1 MRYVSSRNARSGGQS
16 PTGRDQ
22 DSRPVPHRGGGMTP
36 HRWKRPQS
44 AGRAASGGQSR
55 PPRPVLVAQMRAP
68 LRRFLATEAGSAG
81 IMLAAV
87 VAALVWANSPWSDAY
102 ESLLHNEVSV
112 QVGGA
117 VLSMDVGHWVSDGLM
132 ALFFLVIGLEV
143 RRELSMGEL
152 TERRRII
159 VPVLGALAGM
169 VIPAL
174 LYLAINPSGEAAD
187 GWGVVIATDTALV
200 LGALAIVGP
209 ASSTQLRIFLLS
221 VAVFDDLVAVAII
234 GVVYSSALDLL
245 ALAVAGAMLA
255 AITLLSRRGEWRY
268 WVYAGVFLVL
278 WVATVQSGL
287 HASIAGMTAGLLIG
301 AHPPRRSDVE
311 RVATRFRAF
320 QQGPLPDVGDAARNA
335 LQQSVSMNE
344 RLQVIL
350 HPAVA
355 YMIVPLFVLANA
367 GVDLRGGLL
376 SDAITSPVTWGIVAG
391 LVAGK
396 TIGIGVTALAS
407 SRLGAGPLP
416 QGVGEGQV
424 IGGAALSGI
433 GFTVSLLI
441 ANLAFTSTEL
451 LDAATVGILLAAVLA
466 TLTGW
471 VVFRLAA
478 VLRGERTASLPQV
491 LDRPV
496 DPARDHIRG
505 PVDAP
510 LTLVEYGDFECPFCG
525 RVTGVVD
532 ALIERFGDDLRYV
545 FRHVPLAD
553 VHPNAILAAEAAE
566 AAAAQGAFWE
576 MHDRLFA
583 HPDQLEPPD
592 LLTHAASLGLDV
604 GRFSRELGTGFHGAH
619 VREDV
624 ASAEASGATGTP
636 TFFVN
641 GRRQVGRYDEEA
653 LAAAL
658 TGGQPPPVVEA
669 PTDATP
675 VKPEGPG
682 VPAVGRLRAAVANAP
697 LILEG
702 LEESPDSDG
711 VFARLSPDQMAALS
725 QHGERRQVAAGEPL
739 FGDGEP
745 GADFVVVISGAVA
758 VVDGYGQDNRV
769 RGVHGPGRFL
779 GGLGTL
785 RGQAM
790 FLTPVA
796 QQDGEVLTV
805 PTERLRTVLNADPQ
819 LRDVVLRTYL
829 LRRSYLIEQT
839 AVKIVGSGASSDT
852 QRLREFLTARDIMH
866 SWLDLDTDEH
876 ASTVLQQLGIDPEE
890 TPVTITRDRQV
901 LLNPSEAE
909 LAAALDLD
917 G

>member
-1 MRYVSSRNARSGGQS
+1 MR
-16 PTGRDQ
+16 
-22 DSRPVPHRGGGMTP
+22 RPG
-36 HRWKRPQS
+36 
-44 AGRAASGGQSR
+44 GRATGDGQSR
-55 PPRPVLVAQMRAP
+55 PARRVLVAQMREP
-68 LRRFLATEAGSAG
+68 LRRFLATEAGGAG

-87 VAALVWANSPWSDAY
+87 VVALVWANSPWSDAY
-102 ESLLHNEVSV
+102 ESLLHTEATV

-117 VLSMDVGHWVSDGLM
+117 ELSMDLGHWVGDGLM

-169 VIPAL
+169 AIPAL
-174 LYLAINPSGEAAD
+174 LYLAINPSGEAAN

-209 ASSTQLRIFLLS
+209 ASSTQLRIFLLT
-221 VAVFDDLVAVAII
+221 VAVFDDLVAVAVI
-234 GVVYSSALDLL
+234 GVVYSSSLDLV
-245 ALAVAGAMLA
+245 ALAVAGVSLA
-255 AITLLSRRGEWRY
+255 AIALLSRRGEWRY
-268 WVYAGVFLVL
+268 SVYAVVLLVL

-287 HASIAGMTAGLLIG
+287 HASIAGMASGLLIG
-301 AHPPRRSDVE
+301 AHPARRSDVE
-311 RVATRFRAF
+311 RVAARFRAF
-320 QQGPLPDVGDAARNA
+320 QQAPLPDVGYAARKA

-350 HPAVA
+350 HPVVA
-355 YMIVPLFVLANA
+355 YVIVPLFVLANA

-376 SDAITSPVTWGIVAG
+376 SEAMTSPVTWGVVAG

-396 TIGIGVTALAS
+396 TFGIGVTALSS
-407 SRLGAGPLP
+407 SRLGVGPLP

-441 ANLAFTSTEL
+441 ANLAFTNTEL

-466 TLTGW
+466 TLTAW

-478 VLRGERTASLPQV
+478 VLRGERTASRPMV

-496 DPARDHIRG
+496 DPAHDHIRG

-510 LTLVEYGDFECPFCG
+510 LTLVEYGDFECPFCS
-525 RVTGVVD
+525 RATGTVD
-532 ALIERFGDDLRYV
+532 ALMARFGDDLRYV
-545 FRHVPLAD
+545 FRHLPLPD

-566 AAAAQGAFWE
+566 AAAAQGAFWK
-576 MHDRLFA
+576 MHDRLFT
-583 HPDQLEPPD
+583 HNDQLEPPD
-592 LLTHAASLGLDV
+592 LLTHAAALGLDV
-604 GRFSRELGTGFHGAH
+604 ERFSRELGTGLHAARI
-619 VREDV
+619 REDV

-658 TGGQPPPVVEA
+658 TGGQPPPTVEA
-669 PTDATP
+669 PADTP
-675 VKPEGPG
+675 RARPEGPG
-682 VPAVGRLRAAVANAP
+682 VPAVGRLRARATNTAP
-697 LILEG
+697 LMLDG
-702 LEESPDSDG
+702 LEETPDHEG
-711 VFARLSPDQMAALS
+711 VFPRLSSDQIAALS
-725 QHGERRQVAAGEPL
+725 RFGEQRHVATGELL

-769 RGVHGPGRFL
+769 RAVHGPGRFL

-796 QQDGEVLTV
+796 QQDGEVLAV
-805 PTERLRTVLNADPQ
+805 PPDRLRTALDADPQ
-819 LRDVVLRTYL
+819 LRDMVLRTYL
-829 LRRSYLIEQT
+829 LRRSYIIEQT
-839 AVKIVGSGASSDT
+839 AVKIVGSGASPDA
-852 QRLREFLTARDIMH
+852 QRLREFLTARDVMH
-866 SWLDLDTDEH
+866 SWFDLDADEY
-876 ASTVLQQLGIDPEE
+876 ASTLLQRLGVGPEE
-890 TPVTITRDRQV
+890 TPVAIMRDHRV
-901 LLNPSEAE
+901 LRNPSQAE
-909 LAAALDLD
+909 LAAALGLD

>member
-1 MRYVSSRNARSGGQS
+1 
-16 PTGRDQ
+16 
-22 DSRPVPHRGGGMTP
+22 
-36 HRWKRPQS
+36 
-44 AGRAASGGQSR
+44 
-55 PPRPVLVAQMRAP
+55 VLVAQMREP

-81 IMLAAV
+81 FMLAAV
-87 VAALVWANSPWSDAY
+87 VIALVWVNSPWSDVY
-102 ESLLHNEVSV
+102 ESLLHTKASV
-112 QVGGA
+112 RISGSE
-117 VLSMDVGHWVSDGLM
+117 LSMDLGHWISDGLM

-152 TERRRII
+152 TERRRIV

-174 LYLAINPSGEAAD
+174 LYLALNQSGEAAS
-187 GWGVVIATDTALV
+187 GWGVVIATDTAMV

-209 ASSTQLRIFLLS
+209 VSSTQLRIFLLS
-221 VAVFDDLVAVAII
+221 VAVFDDLVAVLII
-234 GVVYSSALDLL
+234 GIVYSSSLDLIP
-245 ALAVAGAMLA
+245 LAVAGASLA
-255 AITLLSRRGEWRY
+255 VIVLLSRRGEWRY
-268 WVYAGVFLVL
+268 SVYAVVLLVL

-287 HASIAGMTAGLLIG
+287 HASIAGMAAGLLIG
-301 AHPPRRSDVE
+301 AHPARRTDVE
-311 RVATRFRAF
+311 RVAARFRAF
-320 QQGPLPDVGDAARNA
+320 QQAPLPDVGYSVRKA

-355 YMIVPLFVLANA
+355 YVIVPLFVLANA
-367 GVDLRGGLL
+367 GVDLRGGVL
-376 SDAITSPVTWGIVAG
+376 SEAIASPVMWGVVVG
-391 LVAGK
+391 LVVGK
-396 TIGIGVTALAS
+396 TVGIGVTALTS
-407 SRLGAGPLP
+407 SRLGVGPLP

-441 ANLAFTSTEL
+441 ANLAFTRAEL

-466 TLTGW
+466 TFTGW

-478 VLRGERTASLPQV
+478 VLRGERTASLPMV
-491 LDRPV
+491 LDQPV
-496 DPARDHIRG
+496 DPERDHIRG

-510 LTLVEYGDFECPFCG
+510 LTLVEYGDFECPFCS
-525 RVTGVVD
+525 RMTGVVD

-545 FRHVPLAD
+545 FRHLPLVD

-576 MHDRLFA
+576 MYDRLFTYTG
-583 HPDQLEPPD
+583 QLEPPD
-592 LLTHAASLGLDV
+592 LLTHAAVLGLNV
-604 GRFSRELGTGFHGAH
+604 QRFSRDLGFGVHGGR

-624 ASAEASGATGTP
+624 TSAEASGATGTP

-641 GRRQVGRYDEEA
+641 GRRQVGRFDEEA

-658 TGGQPPPVVEA
+658 TGGQPPPAVGDL
-669 PTDATP
+669 TDTMPA
-675 VKPEGPG
+675 KPEGPG
-682 VPAVGRLRAAVANAP
+682 VPAVGRRRARAVNAAP
-697 LILEG
+697 LVLEG
-702 LEESPDSDG
+702 LEETLDHDGAFPRLTSD
-711 VFARLSPDQMAALS
+711 QIAALA
-725 QHGERRQVAAGEPL
+725 QLGDRRQVAAGEPL

-745 GADFVVVISGAVA
+745 GADFVVVTSGAVA

-805 PTERLRTVLNADPQ
+805 STPRLRTALDADPQ
-819 LRDVVLRTYL
+819 LRDAVLRAYL
-829 LRRSYLIEQT
+829 LRRANVIEQT
-839 AVKIVGSGASSDT
+839 AVKIIGSGASSDV
-852 QRLREFLTARDIMH
+852 QRLREFLAARDVIH

-876 ASTVLQQLGIDPEE
+876 ASTILQQLGVGHEE
-890 TPVTITRDRQV
+890 TPVAITRDRRV
-901 LLNPSEAE
+901 LRNPSEVE

>member
-1 MRYVSSRNARSGGQS
+1 MTARRLGDGA
-16 PTGRDQ
+16 PG
-22 DSRPVPHRGGGMTP
+22 
-36 HRWKRPQS
+36 
-44 AGRAASGGQSR
+44 GGQSR
-55 PPRPVLVAQMRAP
+55 PARRVLVAQMREP
-68 LRRFLATEAGSAG
+68 LRRFLATEAGGAG

-87 VAALVWANSPWSDAY
+87 VAALVWSNSPWSDAY
-102 ESLLHNEVSV
+102 ETLLHTEATV

-117 VLSMDVGHWVSDGLM
+117 ELSMDVGHWVSDGLM

-152 TERRRII
+152 TERRRVI

-169 VIPAL
+169 AIPAL
-174 LYLAINPSGEAAD
+174 LYLAINPSGEAAS

-221 VAVFDDLVAVAII
+221 VAVFDDLVAVAVI
-234 GVVYSSALDLL
+234 GVVYSSSLDLV
-245 ALAVAGAMLA
+245 ALAVAGASLA
-255 AITLLSRRGEWRY
+255 LIALLSRRGEWRY
-268 WVYAGVFLVL
+268 SVYGVVLVVL

-287 HASIAGMTAGLLIG
+287 HASIAGMAAGLLIG
-301 AHPPRRSDVE
+301 AHPARRTDVE
-311 RVATRFRAF
+311 RVAARFRAF
-320 QQGPLPDVGDAARNA
+320 QQAPLPDVGYAARQA

-355 YMIVPLFVLANA
+355 YVIVPLFVLANA

-376 SDAITSPVTWGIVAG
+376 SEAIASPVTWGVVAG
-391 LVAGK
+391 LVVGK
-396 TIGIGVTALAS
+396 TVGIGVTALAS

-441 ANLAFTSTEL
+441 ANLAFSSTEL

-466 TLTGW
+466 TLTSW

-478 VLRGERTASLPQV
+478 VLHGERTASRPMV
-491 LDRPV
+491 LDRQV
-496 DPARDHIRG
+496 DPASDHIRG
-505 PVDAP
+505 PVYAP
-510 LTLVEYGDFECPFCG
+510 LTLVEYGDFECPFCS
-525 RVTGVVD
+525 RTTGTVD
-532 ALIERFGDDLRYV
+532 ALMARFGDDLRYV
-545 FRHVPLAD
+545 FRHLPLAD

-566 AAAAQGAFWE
+566 AAAVQGAFWE
-576 MHDRLFA
+576 MHDRLFT
-583 HPDQLEPPD
+583 HQDQLEPPD
-592 LLTHAASLGLDV
+592 LLTHAAVLGLDV
-604 GRFSRELGTGFHGAH
+604 ERFSRELGTGVHAAR
-619 VREDV
+619 VRDDV

-658 TGGQPPPVVEA
+658 TGGQPPPAVDA
-669 PTDATP
+669 PADAMRSR
-675 VKPEGPG
+675 PEGPG
-682 VPAVGRLRAAVANAP
+682 VPSIGRRRTPSANTAP
-697 LILEG
+697 LVLDD
-702 LEESPDSDG
+702 LEETPDNEG
-711 VFARLSPDQMAALS
+711 VFPRLTADQIAALS
-725 QHGERRQVAAGEPL
+725 RFGERRRVASGEPL
-739 FGDGEP
+739 FGDGDP
-745 GADFVVVISGAVA
+745 SADFVVVVSGAVA
-758 VVDGYGQDNRV
+758 VVDGFGQDNRI

-785 RGQAM
+785 RGEAM

-805 PTERLRTVLNADPQ
+805 PTERLRTALDDDAQ
-819 LRDVVLRTYL
+819 LRDVVLRAYL

-839 AVKIVGSGASSDT
+839 AVKIVGSGASAEAR
-852 QRLREFLTARDIMH
+852 RLREFLTARDVMH
-866 SWLDLDTDEH
+866 SWLDLDTDEY
-876 ASTVLQQLGIDPEE
+876 ASTLLRRLGVGPDE
-890 TPVTITRDRQV
+890 TPVAITRDRRV
-901 LLNPSEAE
+901 LRNPSQAE

>member
-1 MRYVSSRNARSGGQS
+1 MTTRR
-16 PTGRDQ
+16 
-22 DSRPVPHRGGGMTP
+22 HGGGAT
-36 HRWKRPQS
+36 
-44 AGRAASGGQSR
+44 GGGQSR
-55 PPRPVLVAQMRAP
+55 PARRVLVAQMREP

-81 IMLAAV
+81 VMLAAV
-87 VAALVWANSPWSDAY
+87 VVALGWANSPWSDAY
-102 ESLLHNEVSV
+102 ESLLHTEASV
-112 QVGGA
+112 QIGGA
-117 VLSMDVGHWVSDGLM
+117 ELSMDVGHWVSDGLM
-132 ALFFLVIGLEV
+132 ALFFLVVGLEV
-143 RRELSMGEL
+143 RRELDMGEL
-152 TERRRII
+152 TEPRRIV

-169 VIPAL
+169 AIPAL
-174 LYLAINPSGEAAD
+174 LYLAINPSGEAAN
-187 GWGVVIATDTALV
+187 GWGVVIPTDTALV

-209 ASSTQLRIFLLS
+209 ASPTQLRIFLLS
-221 VAVFDDLVAVAII
+221 VAVFDDLVAVGVI
-234 GVVYSSALDLL
+234 GVVYSSSLDLV
-245 ALAVAGAMLA
+245 ALAVAGASLVV
-255 AITLLSRRGEWRY
+255 IVLLSRRGEWRY
-268 WVYAGVFLVL
+268 SVYAVVFLVL

-287 HASIAGMTAGLLIG
+287 HASIAGMAAGLLIG
-301 AHPPRRSDVE
+301 AHPARRADVE
-311 RVATRFRAF
+311 RVAARFRAF
-320 QQGPLPDVGDAARNA
+320 QQAPLPDVGSSARMA

-344 RLQVIL
+344 RLQVVL

-355 YMIVPLFVLANA
+355 YVIVPLFVLANA

-376 SDAITSPVTWGIVAG
+376 GDAMTSPVTWGVVAG

-396 TIGIGVTALAS
+396 TVGIGVTALAS

-451 LDAATVGILLAAVLA
+451 LDAATVGILLAVVLA
-466 TLTGW
+466 TLTSW

-478 VLRGERTASLPQV
+478 VLRGERSASLPMV

-510 LTLVEYGDFECPFCG
+510 RTLVEYGDFECPFCSQA
-525 RVTGVVD
+525 TGVVD
-532 ALIERFGDDLRYV
+532 ALIGRFGDDLRYV
-545 FRHVPLAD
+545 FRHLPLSD

-576 MHDRLFA
+576 MHDRLFTHA
-583 HPDQLEPPD
+583 DQLEPPD
-592 LLTHAASLGLDV
+592 LLTHAAALGLDLE
-604 GRFSRELGTGFHGAH
+604 RFSRELGIGVHAAR

-658 TGGQPPPVVEA
+658 TGGQPPPAVEA
-669 PTDATP
+669 PDDTMRP
-675 VKPEGPG
+675 RPEGPG
-682 VPAVGRLRAAVANAP
+682 VPAIGRQRAAAANAAP
-697 LILEG
+697 LVLDG
-702 LEESPDSDG
+702 LEETPDRDGLFPRLTSD
-711 VFARLSPDQMAALS
+711 QIAALS
-725 QHGERRQVAAGEPL
+725 RLGERRQVAAGESL
-739 FGDGEP
+739 FGDGGP
-745 GADFVVVISGAVA
+745 GADFVVVTSGAVA

-805 PTERLRTVLNADPQ
+805 PTERLRTALNADPQ
-819 LRDVVLRTYL
+819 LRDVVLRTFL

-839 AVKIVGSGASSDT
+839 AVKIVGSGASADA
-852 QRLREFLTARDIMH
+852 QRLREFLTARDVMH

-876 ASTVLQQLGIDPEE
+876 ASALLRQLGIGPEE
-890 TPVTITRDRQV
+890 TPVAITRDRRV
-901 LLNPSEAE
+901 LRNPSEAE

-917 G
+917 R